1 MGLRKTR
8 VTRVLRKLFGYLF
21 QKLRFYETGGH
32 CDEAVDGDYE
42 AVVAFDALY
51 YAFGSFEQSG
61 GDADA
66 VTFEE
71 FLSYVGERDEF
82 AGNRGDE
89 DEIIHLFF
97 RNRRRKFMF
106 RIEVEI

>member
-1 MGLRKTR
+1 MF
-8 VTRVLRKLFGYLF
+8 VLIISIIFLFSNLL
-21 QKLRFYETGGH
+21 QKLRPYETGGD
-32 CDEAVDGDYE
+32 CDEAVDGDNE
-42 AVVAFDALY
+42 AMVAFDALDD
-51 YAFGSFEQSG
+51 AFGTFEQSG

-66 VTFEE
+66 VAFEE
-71 FLSYVGERDEF
+71 FFGDVGKRDNIV
-82 AGNRGDE
+82 ADGGDE